1 MWIADRYLQGRTKN
15 EMFYLTVNNLYIV
28 RPFGFFLYKVRNVSF
43 TRIKSKEK
51 DNLPNQMIEKYTY
64 SFSIFSHV
72 ADIDDRKMQSS
83 YSFVYVCFACLMG
96 VMILCHHSTINIII
110 DCIEKERKKRLD
122 QSLNERKIILDFI
135 NQLNSTRFYIK
146 GIIMMNQFVID
157 GKK

>member
-1 MWIADRYLQGRTKN
+1 MRIADRYLQGRTKN

-28 RPFGFFLYKVRNVSF
+28 RPFDFFLYKVRNVSF

-51 DNLPNQMIEKYTY
+51 DNLPNEMIEKYTY

-110 DCIEKERKKRLD
+110 DCIERKK
-122 QSLNERKIILDFI
+122 K
-135 NQLNSTRFYIK
+135 
-146 GIIMMNQFVID
+146 V
-157 GKK
+157 